1 MSSIVGRWVGSAP
14 ILKTPRELQSEGP
27 PPAFDD
33 FDLPSKD
40 HAKSLLPRNFDFC
53 IPNPA
58 RAANDRHVD
67 ERTYQKLLQYF
78 SATSPPCST
87 MGGYDTIIPSNIH
100 FILYTFSAKK
110 APVTSCTVCSV

>member
-40 HAKSLLPRNFDFC
+40 HEKSLLPRNFDFC

-67 ERTYQKLLQYF
+67 EWTYQKLLQYWYQLQVLLVLIWADMTLLF
-78 SATSPPCST
+78 HPTSITYC
-87 MGGYDTIIPSNIH
+87 IIFKQS
-100 FILYTFSAKK
+100 
-110 APVTSCTVCSV
+110 